1 MGIEEAPFSM
11 SCIHLS
17 VLWGERAVGPRHCWR
32 LGEAALVICSYVLGD
47 LYLLEPISKDVDCCG
62 AVGLWGSV
70 RLSPVPA
77 GGKCVV
83 GEVWL
88 VRDELRGASTA
99 FCQCVSG
106 PSYRIKTFP
115 KSAC

>member
-1 MGIEEAPFSM
+1 M
-11 SCIHLS
+11 
-17 VLWGERAVGPRHCWR
+17 
-32 LGEAALVICSYVLGD
+32 GEAALVICSYVLGD

-70 RLSPVPA
+70 RLFPVPA

-106 PSYRIKTFP
+106 PSHRIKTFP